1 VAVQMK
7 YGDYIK
13 GGLDIVKA
21 NLVPSIVLPV
31 LMCVPL
37 VGLAGPIF
45 IVNYMAAVKA
55 AKHEGKP
62 MEIGLFFNFENAV
75 DKWVGLFLCGLLTQ
89 IGMMLLFI
97 PGLIV
102 AGVTFF
108 TAPILADKPGTP
120 FMSAIKASVAF
131 GKANLVPMILVA
143 LVLGIFQML
152 GVIACFVGMFITMP
166 VAVAGAYLA
175 YEDHKSAVEAAAATD
190 GVKL

>member
-1 VAVQMK
+1 MAVQMK
-7 YGDYIK
+7 YGDYVK

-21 NLVPSIVLPV
+21 NLVPSIVLPL
-31 LMCVPL
+31 LMFVPL
-37 VGLAGPIF
+37 VSLAGPIF

-75 DKWVGLFLCGLLTQ
+75 DKWVGLFLCGVLTQ
-89 IGMMLLFI
+89 IGMMLFVI
-97 PGLIV
+97 PGILI

-131 GKANLVPMILVA
+131 GKANIVPMILLA
-143 LVLGIFQML
+143 IVLGIVQMA
-152 GVIACFVGMFITMP
+152 GMIALCVGIFITMP